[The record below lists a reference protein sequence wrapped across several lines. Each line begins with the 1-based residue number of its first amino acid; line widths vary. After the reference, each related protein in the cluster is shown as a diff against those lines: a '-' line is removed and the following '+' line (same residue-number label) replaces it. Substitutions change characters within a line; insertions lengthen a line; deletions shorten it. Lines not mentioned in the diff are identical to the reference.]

1 MAWNNATPEEQQRRT
16 EAGADT
22 FASLSSDRKDVLKEL
37 GKKNCHLG
45 AQGGTTVWADA
56 TPERREK
63 RIEDVTTHSLAF
75 QNLAETTG
83 QDRAN
88 AQIVLLLQLLGL
100 GIFLIE
106 LYL

>member
-1 MAWNNATPEEQQRRT
+1 M
-16 EAGADT
+16 
-22 FASLSSDRKDVLKEL
+22 
-37 GKKNCHLG
+37 
-45 AQGGTTVWADA
+45 
-56 TPERREK
+56 
-63 RIEDVTTHSLAF
+63 TTHYVAF

-106 LYL
+106 LYLYSTLLTLERLGPQNDIKCWGGVNNTPL